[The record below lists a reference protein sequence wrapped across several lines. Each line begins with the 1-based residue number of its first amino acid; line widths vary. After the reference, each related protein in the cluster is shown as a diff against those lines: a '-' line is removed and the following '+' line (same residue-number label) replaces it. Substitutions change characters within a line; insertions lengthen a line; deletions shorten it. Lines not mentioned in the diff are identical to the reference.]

1 MSTTTVKISQL
12 TLGVAAADVVV
23 PGSLADGSATRR
35 FTLGSVVGLPH
46 THAVAQVTGLQ
57 AELDG
62 KASLAATNVS
72 RVLSLNGITGA
83 MSIAAGSN
91 VTVLASGTAVTIS
104 ATGGGGGSVDSV
116 NGQTGTVTLQ
126 ADDVSAAS
134 STHTHTASQ
143 ITDFET
149 EAAKYG
155 PVVSVAGITGTV
167 SIVAGDNVT
176 VSTSGSSITISAAG
190 GGGGG
195 GGGSENAVTSV
206 SITASAN
213 DYALPEADIYRL
225 ENPTTN
231 TITLSG
237 LATAAA
243 FAPKLLVNVSTGA
256 SSTLTLLHQNTNSTA
271 VNRFVNALG
280 TDYSIPR
287 DAAALVLYDS
297 TTERWRII

>member
-12 TLGVAAADVVV
+12 TLGAAATDVVV

-72 RVLSLNGITGA
+72 RVLSLNGITGT

-104 ATGGGGGSVDSV
+104 ATGGGG
-116 NGQTGTVTLQ
+116 
-126 ADDVSAAS
+126 
-134 STHTHTASQ
+134 
-143 ITDFET
+143 
-149 EAAKYG
+149 
-155 PVVSVAGITGTV
+155 
-167 SIVAGDNVT
+167 
-176 VSTSGSSITISAAG
+176 
-190 GGGGG
+190 
-195 GGGSENAVTSV
+195 SENAVTSV
-206 SITASAN
+206 SITESAN
-213 DYALPEADIYRL
+213 DYSLPEADIYRL
-225 ENPTTN
+225 ENPTT
-231 TITLSG
+231 TAITLSG
-237 LATAAA
+237 LAPAEA
-243 FAPKLLVNVSTGA
+243 FAPKLLINVSTGA
-256 SSTLTLLHQNTNSTA
+256 SATLTLLHQNTNSTA

-287 DAAALVLYDS
+287 DAAALVLYDD
-297 TTERWRII
+297 TTERWRIL